1 MQNSRTIIRQP
12 SSQKKKKKNL
22 AHLKKQEKK
31 KKIMHISLLQIAFTK
46 FGVNL
51 ILLHML
57 KIFGFLSLKL
67 AFIFNLIILFM
78 HVNGKTV
85 KY

>member
-31 KKIMHISLLQIAFTK
+31 KKNHARISLQIAFTK

-67 AFIFNLIILFM
+67 AFIFNLVILFM
-78 HVNGKTV
+78 HVNGKIV

>member
-31 KKIMHISLLQIAFTK
+31 KNHARISLQIACTK

-67 AFIFNLIILFM
+67 AFIFNLVILFM